1 MVPSVCTMC
10 IYTMYVYNY
19 VTKKTAVLYLDSHK
33 PSQKLILLARKIYM
47 VPKILSIASELS
59 IECRSRIFLLRVL
72 ALTTISLCRNEQ
84 QGGATS
90 EEAGHVCNVIR
101 CPVFFSIVSV

>member
-1 MVPSVCTMC
+1 MPPDPFLPCEKIGNARLMRSRVKRLVSSVCMC

-47 VPKILSIASELS
+47 LPKILSIASELS
-59 IECRSRIFLLRVL
+59 IERRSRIFLLRD
-72 ALTTISLCRNEQ
+72 
-84 QGGATS
+84 
-90 EEAGHVCNVIR
+90 AGPYNH
-101 CPVFFSIVSV
+101 

>member
-1 MVPSVCTMC
+1 
-10 IYTMYVYNY
+10 MYVYNY
-19 VTKKTAVLYLDSHK
+19 VMKKMAVLYLDSHK

-47 VPKILSIASELS
+47 MPKILSIASELS
-59 IECRSRIFLLRVL
+59 IEHRSRIFLLRVL

-101 CPVFFSIVSV
+101 RPAFFSIVSCVIYDDI